1 MKDFKMVE
9 DQEIVNRLSA
19 QRDDIYEAV
28 VDQFRVLMA
37 NEDVDSALALADE
50 FFEWMDPEQ
59 LDDEPTFYVDE
70 DELRQ
75 LLPSD

>member
-37 NEDVDSALALADE
+37 LSLIHI
-50 FFEWMDPEQ
+50 
-59 LDDEPTFYVDE
+59 
-70 DELRQ
+70 
-75 LLPSD
+75 